1 VEFEWDP
8 EKAAANIKRRRISF
22 SEAGSVLEDP
32 LSTTF
37 PDEAHSE
44 EEMRFLTI
52 GASRRGRIL
61 VMAHTERNDT
71 VRIMSA
77 RRATRRE
84 REFYE
89 QGESTRG

>member
-1 VEFEWDP
+1 VEFEWDS
-8 EKAAANIKRRRISF
+8 EKAAANVRRRRVSF
-22 SEAGSVLEDP
+22 NEAATVLEDP

-44 EEMRFLTI
+44 GEMRFVTV
-52 GASRRGRIL
+52 GVSQRGRLL
-61 VMAHTERNDT
+61 VVAHTERNDT
-71 VRIMSA
+71 IRIISA

-89 QGESTRG
+89 QGN

>member
-1 VEFEWDP
+1 VRFEWDP
-8 EKAAANIKRRRISF
+8 DKASANVRRHRVDFNEAA
-22 SEAGSVLEDP
+22 GVLADP

-44 EEMRFLTI
+44 QEMRHLTI
-52 GASRRGRIL
+52 GASHRGRIL
-61 VMAHTERNDT
+61 VVAHTERDDT
-71 VRIMSA
+71 VRIISA
-77 RRATRRE
+77 RRATRCE

>member
-1 VEFEWDP
+1 LERHNSRL
-8 EKAAANIKRRRISF
+8 AAANVRKRRITF
-22 SEAGSVLEDP
+22 SEAASVLDDP
-32 LSTTF
+32 PSTTF

-44 EEMRFLTI
+44 EETRFLTI
-52 GASRRGRIL
+52 GASHRGRVL
-61 VMAHTERNDT
+61 VVAHTERDDSI
-71 VRIMSA
+71 RIISA

>member
-1 VEFEWDP
+1 VEFEWGP
-8 EKAAANIKRRRISF
+8 EKAAGNVRRHRVSF
-22 SEAGSVLEDP
+22 NEAATVLDDP

-44 EEMRFLTI
+44 GEMRFVTV
-52 GASRRGRIL
+52 GVSQRGRLL
-61 VMAHTERNDT
+61 VVAHTERNDT
-71 VRIMSA
+71 IRIISA

-89 QGESTRG
+89 QGN